1 MHINRSARTWENLN
15 SNTLGNIEESQ
26 GVNEISTNY
35 IGSEESFNRKTT
47 IVDIN
52 FSSKI
57 ASDLHLQPDPK
68 PKTMAECIIRSD
80 WIK

>member
-1 MHINRSARTWENLN
+1 MFNGYTIY
-15 SNTLGNIEESQ
+15 LGQMCTHIEESQ
-26 GVNEISTNY
+26 RVNNFFTNY
-35 IGSEESFNRKTT
+35 IDSEESFNRKTT

-57 ASDLHLQPDPK
+57 ASDLQPDPE
-68 PKTMAECIIRSD
+68 PKTIAECMKRSD